1 MSYLPEKHWLSDC
14 PTEKYWLIDCPLE
27 NKHIFDFLPTDYWV
41 IIPPVDAA
49 KGEFENGI
57 VRIIEMKMVYL
68 ELLKLMLLKLL
79 MKMIY
84 VGLLKS
90 MLY

>member
-1 MSYLPEKHWLSDC
+1 M
-14 PTEKYWLIDCPLE
+14 IDCPLE

-68 ELLKLMLLKLL
+68 ELLKLMLSEVMKIYVGLLKLL

>member
-1 MSYLPEKHWLSDC
+1 M
-14 PTEKYWLIDCPLE
+14 IDCPLE

-49 KGEFENGI
+49 KGEFENDI

-68 ELLKLMLLKLL
+68 ELLKLMLSEV
-79 MKMIY
+79 MKNICR
-84 VGLLKS
+84 VIEITDENDICRVVEINVILIIK
-90 MLY
+90 